1 MRAVVVHHEM
11 HVQLG
16 RQLGGDRAQEL
27 HKFAAAVT
35 PMQLADYLARRA
47 VQRREQGSRAV
58 AHAVVGTSLG
68 NAQRERQHGLRA
80 IERLG
85 LAFLIHAAPWPSTA
99 DLRNG
104 LLSDW
109 QFCRSD
115 HIVAAIGTR
124 QHKSGLAMPTP
135 A

>member
-47 VQRREQGSRAV
+47 VPARA
-58 AHAVVGTSLG
+58 
-68 NAQRERQHGLRA
+68 
-80 IERLG
+80 
-85 LAFLIHAAPWPSTA
+85 AAW
-99 DLRNG
+99 
-104 LLSDW
+104 
-109 QFCRSD
+109 
-115 HIVAAIGTR
+115 AACD
-124 QHKSGLAMPTP
+124 
-135 A
+135 